1 MKLSPGMHLAASKD
15 TLGAFRGT
23 GLSNSTNQVAGQAE
37 WFKNNATLS
46 VSNAPQIALGV
57 FNALSIVTGQYFMSQ
72 INGKMTALKEG
83 VDRIENFLDAAQR
96 SKLKA
101 SCAELEDIVSRSE
114 FIFGD
119 LEQLRTTVDQLHAI
133 QRTAQES
140 IYFCQEQLK
149 IEFSTASKEDKDDA
163 ITRKLNVIGKYM
175 AQYHT
180 SVQLYSV
187 ATMLEVQLREV
198 DDPAEIHAYQKQI
211 KSRIN
216 GYKTDYAE
224 CSAKITQY
232 LNENHVLNDRSFW
245 QNVAAVA
252 SAGAGVVLGGIA
264 GLLPGARLAK
274 KVDELF
280 VDQRKQLKTERIGM
294 VEELIRPLSDE
305 TRLNAPLQVLETLEK
320 VKSQPVEILRI
331 GDEYYTN
338 LPDKTAAV

>member
-1 MKLSPGMHLAASKD
+1 MIRQKSM
-15 TLGAFRGT
+15 
-23 GLSNSTNQVAGQAE
+23 
-37 WFKNNATLS
+37 
-46 VSNAPQIALGV
+46 
-57 FNALSIVTGQYFMSQ
+57 
-72 INGKMTALKEG
+72 
-83 VDRIENFLDAAQR
+83 
-96 SKLKA
+96 
-101 SCAELEDIVSRSE
+101 
-114 FIFGD
+114 
-119 LEQLRTTVDQLHAI
+119 RT
-133 QRTAQES
+133 
-140 IYFCQEQLK
+140 K
-149 IEFSTASKEDKDDA
+149 
-163 ITRKLNVIGKYM
+163 
-175 AQYHT
+175 
-180 SVQLYSV
+180 
-187 ATMLEVQLREV
+187 
-198 DDPAEIHAYQKQI
+198 KQI